1 MDAALILLIITL
13 VVVQVI
19 ARISYLAS
27 ASSVTLSREEFF
39 ACLKRMDSPAVL
51 VRNRTMLWVLG
62 VARYHYT
69 CVYKGIHLHLRSFA
83 ALELPASADAIEVR
97 KW

>member
-1 MDAALILLIITL
+1 MDALVLPAIIIL

-39 ACLKRMDSPAVL
+39 ACLKRMDSPAIL
-51 VRNRTMLWVLG
+51 VRNRSVLWVLG

-69 CVYKGIHLHLRSFA
+69 CVYKGIHLHLRSFSP
-83 ALELPASADAIEVR
+83 LELPASADAIQVR

>member
-1 MDAALILLIITL
+1 MDVLILLIIIF

-19 ARISYLAS
+19 ARIAYLAS
-27 ASSVTLSREEFF
+27 ASNVTLPRDEFF

-51 VRNRTMLWVLG
+51 VRNRSMLWALG

-69 CVYKGIHLHLRSFA
+69 FVYKGIHLHLRSFSPF
-83 ALELPASADAIEVR
+83 ELPASAGAREVR
-97 KW
+97 RW

>member
-1 MDAALILLIITL
+1 MDVLILLIIIF

-19 ARISYLAS
+19 ARIAYLAS
-27 ASSVTLSREEFF
+27 ASNVTLPRDEFF

-51 VRNRTMLWVLG
+51 VRNRSMLWVLG

-69 CVYKGIHLHLRSFA
+69 FVYKGIHLHLRSFSP
-83 ALELPASADAIEVR
+83 LELPASADAIEVR
-97 KW
+97 RW